1 MLITFT
7 SVVTPVNGEEQKIQF
22 SSNVVIT
29 EWNGFTVFEFEEP
42 KMKEMNRIEVKAG
55 FVNIF
60 AGAQSFNLELNNDV
74 PLVYNL
80 GPQGI
85 LKFTSYMKELSI
97 SEELI
102 DFKYTLANEEDKIGD
117 YRITLEI
124 KKEA

>member
-7 SVVTPVNGEEQKIQF
+7 SIVTPVNGEEQKIQF
-22 SSNVVIT
+22 SSNVVVS
-29 EWNGFTVFEFEEP
+29 EWNGFTVYEFEEP
-42 KMKEMNRIEVKAG
+42 KMKEMNRIEVKPG

-60 AGAQSFNLELNNDV
+60 AGAQSFNLELNNSI

-80 GPQGI
+80 GAQGV
-85 LKFTSYMKELSI
+85 LKFSSYMKELKI
-97 SEELI
+97 TDELV
-102 DFKYTLANEEDKIGD
+102 DFKYTLANDEDKIGD